1 MKPRMNSYQAAPD
14 TMKAL
19 ARWKTRCRP
28 AASNNR

>member
-19 ARWKTRCRP
+19 MALEEQIQAP
-28 AASNNR
+28 ASKSR